1 MNQATDPNL
10 CAYVRRDGSQCQQ
23 ACHQGSNFCYWHD
36 ADLDKSGDEVKTK
49 LEVWAKTGMP
59 MDGFQLKGA
68 DLSNINLVRRG
79 AKTGYSFLDAD
90 LYHANLSRSHLFSL
104 DLRGSSLMKANL
116 SGSNM
121 HCANLQDCNLLG
133 VDITRCRLENIQWGE
148 AVLQECKAKQAHA
161 DGDKPLAN
169 SYCQEAEE
177 VYRNIR
183 KSCEKQGVFETAGW
197 FFHREMIMR
206 RYQMPRASFARFMSK
221 MVDLF
226 CGYGEIPIRVVIF
239 SLTLIF
245 ICSLA
250 YFSLGIS
257 SGGEL
262 IGFNAA
268 SSFADNF
275 MVWANCFYYSVVTF
289 TTVGYGDITPV
300 GVSKIVAALEAFSG
314 SFTMALFVVVFV
326 KKMTR

>member
-1 MNQATDPNL
+1 MNTATDLNA
-10 CAYVRRDGSQCQQ
+10 CVYVRRDGSQCQQ
-23 ACHQGSNFCYWHD
+23 SCQPTSTFCYWHD
-36 ADLDKSGDEVKTK
+36 AQVDKSGAEVKAK
-49 LEVWAKTGMP
+49 LEARAKTGVP

-68 DLSNINLVRRG
+68 DLSDINLVNRG
-79 AKTGYSFLDAD
+79 AKTGYSLLDAD
-90 LYHANLSRSHLFSL
+90 LYHTNLSRAHLFSI

-121 HCANLQDCNLLG
+121 HCAKLQDCNLLG
-133 VDITRCRLENIQWGE
+133 VDISRCRLENIQWGS
-148 AVLQECKAKQAHA
+148 AVLQESKAKQAQA
-161 DGDKPLAN
+161 EGDKLLAS
-169 SYCQEAEE
+169 SYWQEAEE

-183 KSCEKQGVFETAGW
+183 KSCEKQGVFETAGV

-206 RYQMPRASFARFMSK
+206 RYQMPRASFSRFMSK
-221 MVDLF
+221 LVDLF
-226 CGYGEIPIRVVIF
+226 CGYGEVPIRVVIF

-245 ICSLA
+245 LCSLA
-250 YFSLGIS
+250 YFSLGVS

-262 IGFNAA
+262 IGFKLT
-268 SSFADNF
+268 SSFGDNF
-275 MVWANCFYYSVVTF
+275 LVWANCFYYSVVTF

-300 GVSKIVAALEAFSG
+300 GVSKIVASLEAFSG